1 MAFWQFRKNCYQNRS
16 WPTFK
21 GVVKYGCTVYVDF
34 YERNM
39 NSFGACTCRYY
50 QSLENFANPPDF
62 FCPLIFIQCF
72 DLYQFFKCRFSIYA
86 SEQKTCVFAISHAK
100 SRFNSNIRL
109 GESIL
114 VICTKQRL
122 WPTVSFCRNGKK
134 RFHNMARMTAMHR
147 YKFIDMRGIFP
158 F

>member
-1 MAFWQFRKNCYQNRS
+1 MKEIWTHLGHVR
-16 WPTFK
+16 
-21 GVVKYGCTVYVDF
+21 VDTTS
-34 YERNM
+34 RWR
-39 NSFGACTCRYY
+39 T
-50 QSLENFANPPDF
+50 FANPPDF
-62 FCPLIFIQCF
+62 FALSFSFNVSIRINFSNADFPYTHPNKKPVYLRYPMQKVDLIPIF
-72 DLYQFFKCRFSIYA
+72 
-86 SEQKTCVFAISHAK
+86 V
-100 SRFNSNIRL
+100 L

-158 F
+158 FWISAKSPNAKKIYRKFYNNVCSNGFNVI

>member
-1 MAFWQFRKNCYQNRS
+1 MLTHQIFLPSHFHSMFRS
-16 WPTFK
+16 
-21 GVVKYGCTVYVDF
+21 V
-34 YERNM
+34 
-39 NSFGACTCRYY
+39 S
-50 QSLENFANPPDF
+50 
-62 FCPLIFIQCF
+62 IFQMQIF
-72 DLYQFFKCRFSIYA
+72 HIRIRT
-86 SEQKTCVFAISHAK
+86 KTCVFAISHAK

-134 RFHNMARMTAMHR
+134 RFHNMARMTSMHR

-158 F
+158 FWISAKSPNAKKIYRKFYNNVCSNGFNVI

>member
-1 MAFWQFRKNCYQNRS
+1 MKEIWTHLGHVR
-16 WPTFK
+16 
-21 GVVKYGCTVYVDF
+21 VDTTS
-34 YERNM
+34 RWR
-39 NSFGACTCRYY
+39 T
-50 QSLENFANPPDF
+50 FANPPEF

-72 DLYQFFKCRFSIYA
+72 DPYQFFKCRFSIYA

-158 F
+158 FWISAKSPNAKKIYRKFYNNVCSNGFNVI